1 MLLATTGKDTHTPRE
16 CLLRGVCVFAVC
28 LSLAKTLGVCLAKTL
43 SVCGGLS
50 VGECVAKTPEPC
62 FMCICESVIVFVCV

>member
-50 VGECVAKTPEPC
+50 VFGKDTLCVFGKDTECAWRTEC
-62 FMCICESVIVFVCV
+62 G